1 MRFLIVGYGRVGLR
15 TAQILASEGHEV
27 TIVEQDAEKVA
38 KASDDGFQAHQGDGQ
53 DERLLEQAGIADV
66 DAIAALTGDLN
77 ANFAACMAGKAHD
90 IRTVMRIDEDYRQE
104 IYEKYAAD
112 VDEIVYPERL
122 GAAGAKTALLGGDLN
137 VLADLTETL
146 TAATVDVPAD
156 SPLIGS
162 RVVEVD
168 FPAGSRVY
176 AHGRVNEPLNI
187 PLPQATIE
195 AGDRLAIIA
204 DGSSLGDVRAMVS
217 GEDPDADA
225 EAGA

>member
-27 TIVEQDAEKVA
+27 TIVDEDPEKVA
-38 KASDDGFQAHQGDGQ
+38 KASDDGFEAHEGDGQ
-53 DERLLEQAGIADV
+53 DDRVLEEAGIAEA

-77 ANFAACMAGKAHD
+77 ANFAACMAGKARD

-112 VDEIVYPERL
+112 VDEIVYPERV

-137 VLADLTETL
+137 VLADLTESL
-146 TAATVDVPAD
+146 TVATVDVPVD
-156 SPLIGS
+156 SPLVDS
-162 RVVEVD
+162 RIVEID
-168 FPAGSRVY
+168 FPDGSRVY
-176 AHGRVNEPLNI
+176 AHGRVNEPMTI

-195 AGDRLAIIA
+195 AGDRLAVIA
-204 DGSSLGDVRAMVS
+204 DEDALSAVRAMVR
-217 GEDPDADA
+217 GDDPDADA
-225 EAGA
+225 EASA